1 MGYWESNDGL
11 WGDQP
16 ADVIGDALQ
25 EVVVSFLRDVRRL
38 PTKDEIRRGVEFTL
52 RGMALPE
59 DIPDDLTAQQ
69 LQVIDEWGYAAFGG
83 DLPYSGQDERQRA
96 AGKRVLQS
104 LDEITTPYKTAGQ

>member
-11 WGDQP
+11 WGDPP
-16 ADVIGDALQ
+16 ADVMGDALQ

-38 PTKDEIRRGVEFTL
+38 PTKQEIRDGLEFTL

-59 DIPDDLTAQQ
+59 DVPDELTDDQ
-69 LQVIDEWGYAAFGG
+69 LQVIDADGYAASGG
-83 DLPYSGQDERQRA
+83 DLPYNGRSDRQRA

>member
-16 ADVIGDALQ
+16 ADVMGDALQ

-59 DIPDDLTAQQ
+59 DLPDDLTDDQ
-69 LQVIDEWGYAAFGG
+69 LQVIDADGYAASGG
-83 DLPYSGQDERQRA
+83 DLPYSGRDERQRA
-96 AGKRVLQS
+96 AGDRVRKS
-104 LDEITTPYKTAGQ
+104 LLVITGPYR